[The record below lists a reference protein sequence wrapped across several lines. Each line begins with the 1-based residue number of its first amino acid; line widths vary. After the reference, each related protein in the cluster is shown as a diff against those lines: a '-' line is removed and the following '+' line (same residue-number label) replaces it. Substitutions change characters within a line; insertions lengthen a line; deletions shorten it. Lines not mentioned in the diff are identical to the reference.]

1 MKFVLISFL
10 LLFNIHFL
18 FAAEWELEKDK
29 DGVKVYTRVVSGSS
43 IKEYKAV
50 ANIKAD
56 RVAIARVLT
65 RVGDLQNWM
74 PNVEKSK
81 MVKKMSNTSI
91 IGYYT
96 VDLSWPIDNRDIV
109 LDLWVETNKDKGITY
124 IKMKE
129 NQTAYAEVDGY
140 TRIKKAEG
148 FYKLTKNGNTTDLV
162 YQFHSEPGGSLPTS
176 IINMFIVDGPYDI
189 IQALKEKVE

>member
-18 FAAEWELEKDK
+18 FAAEWELDKDK
-29 DGVKVYTRVVSGSS
+29 DGVKVYTRAVSGSS

-65 RVGDLQNWM
+65 RIGDLQNWM
-74 PNVEKSK
+74 PNVKKSK
-81 MVKKMSNTSI
+81 LLKKTSSTSI

-96 VDLSWPIDNRDIV
+96 VDLSWPMDNRDIV
-109 LDLWVETNKDKGITY
+109 LDLWVETNNDKGVTF

-129 NQTAYAEVDGY
+129 NLRAYAEVDDFV
-140 TRIKKAEG
+140 RIKKANG
-148 FYKLTKNGNTTDLV
+148 FYKLTTNGNTTDIV
-162 YQFHSEPGGSLPTS
+162 YQFHSDPGGSLPTS